1 MLIIKESK
9 ARGRQSS
16 GWKSN
21 HMKETEKKSF
31 NILIKNKRRWNAGQG
46 QGSSAQSVL
55 ISCGDFGHRS
65 LKTENAQFCQSIT
78 EGPGSGKAEVW
89 RPSGLKHRT
98 GILRNPSSPQALLPQ
113 PVQEDLGRA
122 SQSLPV
128 PGSMIQG
135 SQLLISQK
143 SGVGQ
148 VSRRG

>member
-1 MLIIKESK
+1 MSVNYKGK
-9 ARGRQSS
+9 QGKGRQSS

-78 EGPGSGKAEVW
+78 EGPASGKAEVW
-89 RPSGLKHRT
+89 RPSRLKHRT
-98 GILRNPSSPQALLPQ
+98 GILRNPSSPQALLHSLLRRTW
-113 PVQEDLGRA
+113 EGLLRA
-122 SQSLPV
+122 CLCRAP
-128 PGSMIQG
+128 
-135 SQLLISQK
+135 
-143 SGVGQ
+143 
-148 VSRRG
+148 